1 MFNIMDYLPDL
12 ELRLIS
18 ENPSQLRYQCPVC
31 ENKTLTVSKL
41 GKGYQ
46 CWSGCTTREIRE
58 WIGVPTSYNQN
69 VVSLSSRRKKAHP
82 PPKPVGLEIIKVNP
96 IAVRPS
102 KWMGESRIDR
112 YNYSA
117 TQYVERIESIEDG
130 RRIKT
135 FRQYSN
141 GRLGKGNE
149 PWDMYMWS
157 YIPQGIGN
165 AIFIVE
171 GEKCV
176 QAIWNQGMA
185 ACSPQGS
192 CWSLT
197 DINSYVCQMKQLSL
211 HPILVMDRDIPGIKK
226 QEIWMDAC
234 QSIGLYWQQIDIS
247 ECPMYEHGMDIYDLI
262 VNHTTQTLLYLYG
275 EVNGIQRIS
284 SERDSHTWVDEYIK
298 RQV

>member
-12 ELRLIS
+12 ERRLIS

-58 WIGVPTSYNQN
+58 WIGVPTNFNKN
-69 VVSLSSRRKKAHP
+69 VVSLSSRRRKVHKP
-82 PPKPVGLEIIKVNP
+82 IEPVGSELIKVNP

-102 KWMGESRIDR
+102 KWIGESRVDR

-130 RRIKT
+130 RRVKT

-149 PWDMYMWS
+149 QWDMYMWQ
-157 YIPQGIGN
+157 YIPTGKGN

-176 QAIWNQGMA
+176 QAMWNQGIA
-185 ACSPQGS
+185 TISPQGS
-192 CWSLT
+192 CWSSGQIT
-197 DINSYVCQMKQLSL
+197 EYVCQIKSMFLY
-211 HPILVMDRDIPGIKK
+211 PILIMDRDIAGLKK
-226 QEIWMDAC
+226 EQTWIEAC
-234 QSIGLYWQQIDIS
+234 ANVGLYHQAIDIS
-247 ECPMYEHGMDIYDLI
+247 QCPMYEHGMDIYDLI
-262 VNHTTQTLLYLYG
+262 VQHTTQTLLYLYG
-275 EVNGIQRIS
+275 DVNVRRGNDQRRHS
-284 SERDSHTWVDEYIK
+284 RVSLL
-298 RQV
+298 